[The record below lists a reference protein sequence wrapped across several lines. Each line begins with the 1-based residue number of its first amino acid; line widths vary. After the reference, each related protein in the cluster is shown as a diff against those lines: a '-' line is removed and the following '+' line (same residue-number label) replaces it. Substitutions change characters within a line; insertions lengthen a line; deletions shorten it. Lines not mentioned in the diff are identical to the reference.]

1 MDIKWKKPQNLPRR
15 LIQTLSVAGAAGLV
29 GAGILSYGG
38 QYRAVSVSP
47 LSPETAMETAGS
59 ASSNKKTKKEVSFE
73 SEARK
78 SAQKETAVQSETQ
91 VQEKDTAKGEGKME
105 AYDSQKYFKIQ
116 DPESGEEVL
125 AEYAPPGGG
134 ESLTGY
140 LLVEKV
146 PEETSEEL
154 VQYELVPS
162 TDADTA
168 DPSEGKTERGEDSTA
183 EFQGDSYQKPGVTM
197 TAPYANPLE
206 YLPSIN
212 RDVVGILQFQP
223 IYLKDLTQ
231 LSLSWTQL
239 ERELTKML
247 DSYSG
252 DWSVCVIDLS
262 NQNTITINSHPME
275 SASLIK
281 LYIMGAV
288 MEQIH
293 LGNLEETSAIN
304 SLLNDMIT
312 VSDNESSNELVRY
325 LDPDHNHKK
334 GMDVLNDFAKRH
346 GYLDTQQING
356 LADTSLWVDSNKR
369 NETSVADCAKLLS
382 DIYEGSLVSHMAS
395 RMMESLLLGQQIR
408 YKIPGALPSGAI
420 CANKTGE
427 VDGVENDSSIIY
439 SKGGDFV
446 LCIMSGEW
454 SSGNTA
460 IDHIHDITKLV
471 YSYFNPVKN
480 TNEATASAEE

>member
-1 MDIKWKKPQNLPRR
+1 MNIKWKKPQNLPKR

-38 QYRAVSVSP
+38 QYSAVSLPP
-47 LSPETAMETAGS
+47 LSLETTVETGES
-59 ASSNKKTKKEVSFE
+59 TSSNDNTKKETA
-73 SEARK
+73 SETKDRK
-78 SAQKETAVQSETQ
+78 KAQKETAAQSKTQ
-91 VQEKDTAKGEGKME
+91 PQEKETPQGEEKGEV
-105 AYDSQKYFKIQ
+105 YDSRQYFKIQ

-125 AEYAPPGGG
+125 AEYASPGTG

-140 LLVEKV
+140 LLVEKA
-146 PEETSEEL
+146 PEETGGDL
-154 VQYELVPS
+154 VQYKLVPS
-162 TDADTA
+162 
-168 DPSEGKTERGEDSTA
+168 EDSGTKEAA
-183 EFQGDSYQKPGVTM
+183 ENSAASGGDSATEEGGDQQPGVTM
-197 TAPYANPLE
+197 TAPYADPLE

-212 RDVVGILQFQP
+212 QDVVGILQFQP
-223 IYLKDLTQ
+223 IYLKELTQ

-262 NQNTITINSHPME
+262 SQDTITINSHPME

-293 LGNLEETSAIN
+293 LGNLEETSTIH
-304 SLLNDMIT
+304 SLLSDMIT
-312 VSDNESSNELVRY
+312 VSDNEASNELVRY
-325 LDPDHNHKK
+325 LDADHNHKK
-334 GMDVLNDFAKRH
+334 GMEKLNDFAKRH
-346 GYLDTQQING
+346 GYSDTQQING

-382 DIYEGSLVSHMAS
+382 EIYEGSLVSHMAS
-395 RMMESLLLGQQIR
+395 RMMEDLLLDQQIR
-408 YKIPGALPSGAI
+408 YKIPGALPSDVI

-427 VDGVENDSSIIY
+427 VDGVENDTSIIY

-446 LCIMSGEW
+446 LCIMSGDW

-471 YSYFNPVKN
+471 YSYFNPVNN

>member
-1 MDIKWKKPQNLPRR
+1 MIRGFNFMDIKWKKPQNLPRR
-15 LIQTLSVAGAAGLV
+15 LIQTLSVAGVAGLV

-59 ASSNKKTKKEVSFE
+59 ASSNKKTKKENSFE
-73 SEARK
+73 SENRK
-78 SAQKETAVQSETQ
+78 SAQKETAGQNETQ
-91 VQEKDTAKGEGKME
+91 AQEKDTAKGEGKRE
-105 AYDSQKYFKIQ
+105 AYDPQKYFKIQ
-116 DPESGEEVL
+116 DPESGEEVM

-134 ESLTGY
+134 ESLSGY

-146 PEETSEEL
+146 PGETSGEL

-162 TDADTA
+162 TDADA
-168 DPSEGKTERGEDSTA
+168 EGKTESGEESS
-183 EFQGDSYQKPGVTM
+183 GDSDQSPGVTM
-197 TAPYANPLE
+197 TAPYAKPLE

-262 NQNTITINSHPME
+262 TQNTITINSHPME

-293 LGNLEETSAIN
+293 LGNLEETSTIN

-325 LDPDHNHKK
+325 LDADHNHKK

-346 GYLDTQQING
+346 GYMDTQQING

-395 RMMESLLLGQQIR
+395 RMMEDLLLDQQIR
-408 YKIPGALPSGAI
+408 YKIPGALPSNVI

-427 VDGVENDSSIIY
+427 VDGVENDTSIIY

-446 LCIMSGEW
+446 LCIMSGDW

-460 IDHIHDITKLV
+460 IDYIHDITKLV
-471 YSYFNPVKN
+471 YSYFNPVNN